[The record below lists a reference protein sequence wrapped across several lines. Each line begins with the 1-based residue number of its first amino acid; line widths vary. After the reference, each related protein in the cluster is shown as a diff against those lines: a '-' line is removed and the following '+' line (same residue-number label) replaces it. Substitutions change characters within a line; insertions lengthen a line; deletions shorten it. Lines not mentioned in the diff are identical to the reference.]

1 MKGGIGELKNF
12 FNSNLFFKKEL
23 KVTQKLYCKNKIPQG
38 GYTERM
44 AKLPS
49 GCIDLIITDLPYL
62 VNYKDRK
69 GRGIKNDTSDNCA
82 DWLIPSFK

>member
-1 MKGGIGELKNF
+1 M
-12 FNSNLFFKKEL
+12 
-23 KVTQKLYCKNKIPQG
+23 V
-38 GYTERM
+38 
-44 AKLPS
+44 KLPS

-69 GRGIKNDTSDNCA
+69 GRGIKNDTSDTSDTSDNCA

>member
-1 MKGGIGELKNF
+1 M
-12 FNSNLFFKKEL
+12 
-23 KVTQKLYCKNKIPQG
+23 TQKLYCKNKIPQG

-69 GRGIKNDTSDNCA
+69 GRGIK
-82 DWLIPSFK
+82 K

>member
-1 MKGGIGELKNF
+1 MIGGIGELNNF

-69 GRGIKNDTSDNCA
+69 GRGIKNDTSA